1 MIILIVEDEKKIAS
15 FVKRGLEEEGYAVDV
30 AYDGEKGLNLAESNS
45 YDLIILDIML
55 PQKDGLTVCKSLRKV
70 KVTTPVLML
79 TAKDTVED
87 KVNGLDSGADDYLVK
102 PFAFEELLARVR
114 ALLRLGRSLSPEKLM
129 VADLILDPVT
139 HQVKRGGKIIQLTYT
154 EYRLLSYLM
163 SNANRVLTRTM
174 IEDHVWGY
182 DYFEEFSNIIDVYIR
197 YLRKKI
203 DEGFNKKLIHTIRGK
218 GYIIKEEE

>member
-15 FVKRGLEEEGYAVDV
+15 FVKRGLKEEGYAVDV

-87 KVNGLDSGADDYLVK
+87 KVNGLDSGADDYLIK

-114 ALLRLGRSLSPEKLM
+114 ALLRRGRPLSPEKLM

-218 GYIIKEEE
+218 GYIIKE